1 MAVIRRFH
9 WKVNK
14 GSNDEF
20 IELHREFE
28 DNYREKAGGTKMDLH
43 EKVNGPFWVYL
54 ADVYFEDWS
63 GMNSWNDFFETE
75 AGRDFG
81 SKITAT
87 AECIDDEFFL
97 TIDY

>member
-43 EKVNGPFWVYL
+43 
-54 ADVYFEDWS
+54 
-63 GMNSWNDFFETE
+63 
-75 AGRDFG
+75 
-81 SKITAT
+81 
-87 AECIDDEFFL
+87 
-97 TIDY
+97 